1 MTCVDEAD
9 CSCKS
14 HSGEPVTSGA
24 VSIES
29 ECEICQCIN
38 NYYTCDRSSCTN
50 LINNTS
56 TGISYSPTNATTF
69 FEPEESTTPSLEK
82 HTFIVPSTV
91 HPPAVCVSN
100 NFIPLIQYLNDQVTF
115 DASTSKG
122 PMFPYIDLPL
132 KDKVLKNSDR
142 FWEPVYNDI
151 NQW

>member
-1 MTCVDEAD
+1 MSTKLIAPANHIVENQLPPALFRLNQNARFVNALTIII
-9 CSCKS
+9 
-14 HSGEPVTSGA
+14 PV
-24 VSIES
+24 I
-29 ECEICQCIN
+29 
-38 NYYTCDRSSCTN
+38 DRSSCTN